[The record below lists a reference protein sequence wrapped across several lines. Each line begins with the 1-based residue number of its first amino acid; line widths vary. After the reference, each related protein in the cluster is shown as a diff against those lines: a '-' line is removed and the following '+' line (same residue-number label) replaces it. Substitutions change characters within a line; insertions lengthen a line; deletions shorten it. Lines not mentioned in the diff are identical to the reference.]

1 MTMPESDERLIINDR
16 LASLKD
22 KLDDCFK
29 LFNDLPYEDK
39 TDVKGWHID
48 SGVISWEEMD
58 LDGRYYIKCLE
69 VNVGANKW
77 CYWYKDYALIVA
89 REDFWWRPW
98 LKYIFKAPL
107 DEYNSD

>member
-1 MTMPESDERLIINDR
+1 MTMSESDERLIVSDR

-29 LFNDLPYEDK
+29 LLNDLPYEDK

-69 VNVGANKW
+69 VNVVANKW
-77 CYWYKDYALIVA
+77 YYRYKDYALIVA
-89 REDFWWRPW
+89 REDSWWRPW
-98 LKYIFKAPL
+98 SKYIFKAPHG
-107 DEYNSD
+107 DYDSD